1 MEMGNILGY
10 FVREKFSSLVT
21 ESEGISSELHVALTK
36 SRLLTILV
44 VELILDQ
51 R

>member
-1 MEMGNILGY
+1 MGNILGY

-21 ESEGISSELHVALTK
+21 EFEGIPSELHAALTK
-36 SRLLTILV
+36 PRLLTILV

>member
-1 MEMGNILGY
+1 MEKILGY
-10 FVREKFSSLVT
+10 LVREKISSLAT
-21 ESEGISSELHVALTK
+21 KCEEISSELHAALTQPC
-36 SRLLTILV
+36 LLTILV

>member
-1 MEMGNILGY
+1 MENILGY
-10 FVREKFSSLVT
+10 FVREKISSLVT
-21 ESEGISSELHVALTK
+21 ESEGISSELHAALI
-36 SRLLTILV
+36 RACLLTILV